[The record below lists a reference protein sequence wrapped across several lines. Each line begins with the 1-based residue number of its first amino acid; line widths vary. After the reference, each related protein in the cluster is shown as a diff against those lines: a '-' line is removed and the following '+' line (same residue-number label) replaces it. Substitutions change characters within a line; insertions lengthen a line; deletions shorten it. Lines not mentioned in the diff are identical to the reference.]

1 MFTPI
6 SIIFT
11 RIVYAYLHLF
21 IIYAYYILFMM
32 CSRSSQNFKPAR
44 TWPPVLKGHKKTYF
58 YISQSLAMSCFYI
71 MYIASFFFFGGGPI
85 ARSSCVLLLFF
96 LFEEYGTFI
105 RVYHLPRWGGA
116 GNYPLIHRFMNVA
129 RAPLHSNHM
138 NGDQRKS
145 HDTVTTAKNKLQEKL
160 TIWHANP
167 RLLDVE
173 IFLNMVRFATALMWW
188 R

>member
-1 MFTPI
+1 MLIYT
-6 SIIFT
+6 
-11 RIVYAYLHLF
+11 YLLF
-21 IIYAYYILFMM
+21 MLIIYYL
-32 CSRSSQNFKPAR
+32 
-44 TWPPVLKGHKKTYF
+44 WWVLDPVKIYTSTNRATCLKRAQKNLHF
-58 YISQSLAMSCFYI
+58 YISQSLAVMLLHHVYSFFF
-71 MYIASFFFFGGGPI
+71 FFFFGGGPI